1 MTQYEQ
7 RILNRSFLRYLI
19 GLIVRWRANHRYEKV
34 RRIARKRGALIGE
47 NVVMPMELARIANKN
62 LTIGN
67 NVSIQTADID
77 LRSPVKIGNNV
88 IIGKDVKILT
98 ASHNIDS
105 TEWEFK
111 SYGLEIEDYV
121 WIATNAII
129 MPSCRKLSYGCVVGG
144 ASCVV
149 KNTTPM
155 EVYGGNPARS
165 LRKRSVVHS
174 NLVVESLLGGDYEH
188 YKEVWKSRR
197 QEQISEFNDDT
208 D

>member
-34 RRIARKRGALIGE
+34 RSIARKRGALIGE

-129 MPSCRKLSYGCVVGG
+129 MPSCRRLSYGSVVGG
-144 ASCVV
+144 GKLCG
-149 KNTTPM
+149 KKYCT
-155 EVYGGNPARS
+155 YGS
-165 LRKRSVVHS
+165 LQRESGYVPS
-174 NLVVESLLGGDYEH
+174 NEECCSQRFGCRVFT
-188 YKEVWKSRR
+188 WR
-197 QEQISEFNDDT
+197 
-208 D
+208 